1 MTVNLA
7 GARVLLTGATGGLGH
22 AMARALHA
30 KGANLVL
37 TGRRTD
43 VLEPLANE
51 LGARAIAADLST
63 VEGVQKLLGE
73 AGEVDVLIANAALPG
88 MGQLTDLT
96 VEEIDRN
103 LAVNLRTP
111 IVMAH
116 AVIPTMVAR
125 GAGHIVFIGSVS
137 GIVAS
142 PGAAM
147 YNATKFGLRGFSAA
161 LRQDLHSAGVGVSIV
176 EPGFVRDAGMA
187 VDGGLID
194 NLPRGARTVSPEQVG
209 DAVVRAITKNKGEI
223 VIAPGELRV
232 ASAFGQLA
240 PEINARIQ
248 RLSGAADLMAKTV
261 GGKN

>member
-63 VEGVQKLLGE
+63 AEGVQKLLAE
-73 AGEVDVLIANAALPG
+73 AGDVDVLIANAALPG

-116 AVIPTMVAR
+116 AVVPTMVAR
-125 GAGHIVFIGSVS
+125 GAGHIVFIGSVA

-147 YNATKFGLRGFSAA
+147 YNATKFGLRGFAGA

-187 VDGGLID
+187 AEGGLID

-223 VIAPGELRV
+223 VVAPGELRM
-232 ASAFGQLA
+232 ASAFGQLV

-248 RLSGAADLMAKTV
+248 RLSGAAELMAKTT

>member
-1 MTVNLA
+1 MNLA

-63 VEGVQKLLGE
+63 ADGVQKLLEE
-73 AGEVDVLIANAALPG
+73 AGDVDVLIANAALPG
-88 MGQLTDLT
+88 MGQVTDLS

-103 LAVNLRTP
+103 LGVNLRTP
-111 IVMAH
+111 IVMAR
-116 AVIPTMVAR
+116 AVVPAMVAR
-125 GAGHIVFIGSVS
+125 GGGHIVFIGSVS

-147 YNATKFGLRGFSAA
+147 YNATKFGLRGFAAA
-161 LRQDLHSAGVGVSIV
+161 LRQDLHPSGVGVSIV

-187 VDGGLID
+187 VEGGLID

-223 VIAPGELRV
+223 VVAPGEFRL
-232 ASAFGQLA
+232 ASAFGQIA
-240 PEINARIQ
+240 PEMNAKVQ
-248 RLSGAADLMAKTV
+248 RLSGAADMMAKTV
-261 GGKN
+261 GRKN